1 MALSRGMILL
11 GRQVLLLLL
20 VAQLLFVCCDIF
32 FSISAVPWIFLR
44 ILLIMAI
51 FMLNFLG
58 CVPFGLSWMTK
69 ERYHYSNVWLG
80 YTIVLI
86 GNIMVVCTLH
96 MAVVDAEQDN
106 PFGPTDFVKV
116 LCITPFTL
124 LLFLNTAG
132 EEGTEFHGESKWL
145 FVTMSAQIFD
155 AIDMI
160 DNVSNGNRDGT
171 PIGLGVGM
179 ITLAFGCLLLAA
191 WEFHELEHGAERRFI
206 EAKVYRLLGL
216 ILVNLA
222 TLIIRAVVYV
232 DYGWRETTSV
242 AKNIIVICTSVS
254 ELRCCIGQTS
264 LEILPDEVQLTRLGE
279 IS

>member
-11 GRQVLLLLL
+11 GRQVLLLLM
-20 VAQLLFVCCDIF
+20 VAQLLFFCCDIF
-32 FSISAVPWIFLR
+32 FSISAVPWIGR
-44 ILLIMAI
+44 TLLIMAI
-51 FMLNFLG
+51 FMLYFFG
-58 CVPFGLSWMTK
+58 CVGLSWMTK
-69 ERYHYSNVWLG
+69 ERYHYPNVWLG
-80 YTIVLI
+80 YTTVLI

-96 MAVVDAEQDN
+96 MAFVDAEQDN
-106 PFGPTDFVKV
+106 LFGPTDFVKV
-116 LCITPFTL
+116 LCITPFIL

-132 EEGTEFHGESKWL
+132 EGGAEFHGESGWL

-160 DNVSNGNRDGT
+160 DNVLNGNRDGT
-171 PIGLGVGM
+171 PIGLEVGM
-179 ITLAFGCLLLAA
+179 ISLASGCLLLAA
-191 WEFHELEHGAERRFI
+191 WEFHELEHHSPGSENG
-206 EAKVYRLLGL
+206 AKVYRLLGL

-254 ELRCCIGQTS
+254 ELRRCIGQTS
-264 LEILPDEVQLTRLGE
+264 LETFLDEVQLTGPG
-279 IS
+279 